1 MKNPPRALL
10 AKLFNRN
17 ASSALRTLGARHL
30 ITPTLSP
37 PGIPANHTGGLNQ
50 GHVESGEAPVVV
62 PVYYGIETGQ
72 DVVLYLND
80 NPVDTRV
87 VIDENQS
94 LLTYIPARE
103 LPRGDSDNTVH
114 YHAFTGFNGVNE
126 EASYPVSVRVKTTVP
141 GNPPGD
147 PIEPGVNPYL
157 SAPVDVPESISDPN
171 AVTTVPVGV
180 PAYANMAEGDVIT
193 VFWGGAGVV
202 APPLT
207 AAQVGRVV
215 YVEVPQAIIAAR
227 PGNNIVVRY
236 HVYDAV
242 RNYSLYSQSA
252 FSNVTPVATLLAPLI
267 AREVN
272 DTLNMDSLAGSD
284 IDIMVM
290 QNNISPTAD
299 ITLHFTGQPED
310 WPYLDFSLG
319 PIRFGGAAF
328 YTFTV
333 PNVLGRSLVNSETIV
348 FYEAVTNGTTARSF
362 NAQAQVIGT
371 AIDLPAPKSLDA
383 PGGLLDPD
391 KIIGASFDL
400 TAPANTAFVH
410 DTLVQLVWEGINGAG
425 DIFHHELTQ
434 TVTSAT
440 AGAAVTFKVQKG
452 WAEEIA
458 GGSVELYYNLI
469 VPGTAPVTYAS
480 DMLPLNVA
488 GETTLLPI
496 PEFEPKLTAADELDV
511 DNLTGSF
518 HVKVNVTNAAFVG
531 GALRVH
537 WQGQSAA
544 RILEAPV
551 SSTGVIRVSVD
562 RATLIDPNLDQSVD
576 VWYELVRP
584 DGRIGRSGHVLISV
598 ISGASQ
604 TWPMP
609 EVWDA
614 SDKPVNPLNPVKAGT
629 SDANTATVVVRDAR
643 LKPGD
648 ILAVVWRVEGRDLAF
663 DWANATNGEA
673 RAPVPA
679 SVLAASLGKTVEV
692 TNVILVGGTS
702 GVASPTLSLRVLPL
716 PESALSAPR
725 FVEAAGTPPALN
737 LDTFTGSATIAVD
750 PWPLIAEGQTFW
762 MYVKGTL
769 DDGKAYSERLAGP
782 YTVQPSEV
790 TSGIR
795 RVLERSLLLRLENAS
810 TLGVELKVDLSG
822 TGLESAATLF
832 PEGDAV
838 MATVKLD
845 LPAPVVTGAEN
856 GYLDPT
862 TIPADGVTVR
872 VPAYEGRAAGQWV
885 YANFTGQAGS
895 EEATASVQVV
905 DATTPMD
912 FKISKAEVLKNEGQA
927 VTFEY
932 KVARTQGALYSDS
945 KSAPVE
951 IAQGMP
957 ITQPIREDFEGFVN
971 VDPTIIRIP
980 GCEIALRN
988 RGNFGLSEAFQQPP
1002 FVTGKSIVFTA
1013 DAAYTGSIT
1022 YSFES
1027 PVRYFRLGVSQ
1038 DESVID
1044 RIGIRFEGGGSIGF
1058 EEPIISGWVQFDSTY
1073 YFFRKVAQVTLYVK
1087 VSKKLYMDNISYVV

>member
-157 SAPVDVPESISDPN
+157 SAPVDVPESISNPN

-215 YVEVPQAIIAAR
+215 YVEVPQAIVAAR

-252 FSNVTPVATLLAPLI
+252 FSNVTPVATLPAPLI

-410 DTLVQLVWEGINGAG
+410 DTQVQLVWEGINGAG

-488 GETTLLPI
+488 GETTLLPV
-496 PEFEPKLTAADELDV
+496 PGFEPELTADDQLDV
-511 DNLTGSF
+511 DNLTGLF

-531 GALRVH
+531 GTLRVH
-537 WQGQSAA
+537 WQGQSANQ
-544 RILEAPV
+544 ILEAPV

-769 DDGKAYSERLAGP
+769 DDGEAYSERVSGP

-810 TLGVELKVDLSG
+810 ALHLELKVDLAG
-822 TGLESAATLF
+822 TGAEASATLF
-832 PEGDAV
+832 PKGEII
-838 MATVKLD
+838 MRMLELD
-845 LPAPVVTGAEN
+845 LPAPSVAGVTDGH
-856 GYLDPT
+856 LDPEQV
-862 TIPADGVTVR
+862 PDSGVVITVPQYTNME
-872 VPAYEGRAAGQWV
+872 VGQWLSGRWTSAV
-885 YANFTGQAGS
+885 SANSYTIAPQKIVALGP
-895 EEATASVQVV
+895 VV
-905 DATTPMD
+905 LHVPKEIAI
-912 FKISKAEVLKNEGQA
+912 KSKDMA
-927 VTFEY
+927 VNFSY
-932 KVARTQGALYSDS
+932 SVARTQEAVAETSESVSLIVGGRQGAPNFY
-945 KSAPVE
+945 
-951 IAQGMP
+951 
-957 ITQPIREDFEGFVN
+957 DFEGREYV
-971 VDPTIIRIP
+971 T
-980 GCEIALRN
+980 GCGHMVGGVLMDGSPSPRVKD
-988 RGNFGLSEAFQQPP
+988 GLDYPP
-1002 FVTGKSIVFTA
+1002 FITGTRFSVTSLSANASSRGVLDYEVMSIAMGVYL
-1013 DAAYTGSIT
+1013 DTGGPITFT
-1022 YSFES
+1022 YSDETTETIQVAAGARRIS
-1027 PVRYFRLGVSQ
+1027 SNPDRKCTRYRVGGYNREIL
-1038 DESVID
+1038 ID
-1044 RIGIRFEGGGSIGF
+1044 NVEL
-1058 EEPIISGWVQFDSTY
+1058 TY
-1073 YFFRKVAQVTLYVK
+1073 R
-1087 VSKKLYMDNISYVV
+1087 